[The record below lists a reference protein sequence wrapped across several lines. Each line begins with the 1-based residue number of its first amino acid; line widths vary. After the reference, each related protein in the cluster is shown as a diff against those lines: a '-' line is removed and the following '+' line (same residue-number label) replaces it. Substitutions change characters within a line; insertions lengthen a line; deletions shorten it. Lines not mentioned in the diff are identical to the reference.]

1 MDTRSHILVWD
12 EEYRHVRWGG
22 PRPVSDVEK
31 EVLPGSLV
39 LDAGCGNGRY
49 MLPLSRIYNVVG
61 VDVARN
67 ALSEARSY
75 LARSDRHAECIA
87 STLTALPFSD
97 NSFEAVVC
105 YGVMQ
110 HLFESERRLAV
121 EEIKR
126 VLKPSGILFIEVFG
140 TDDMRFGGRE
150 AEHNTFVR
158 KGGIIYHYFTEQ
170 ELASLLG
177 GFVQVDLQSIKTEK
191 TFNGELHIRHLIKG
205 RASLQKAMPR

>member
-1 MDTRSHILVWD
+1 MDTRSHILAWD

-22 PRPVSDVEK
+22 PRPVSAVEK

-49 MLPLSRIYNVVG
+49 LLPLSKKYDVVG
-61 VDVARN
+61 ADVSMN

-87 STLTALPFSD
+87 STLTALPFSA
-97 NSFEAVVC
+97 NSFDAVVC

-110 HLFESERRLAV
+110 HLFESERTLAA
-121 EEIKR
+121 EEIRR

-140 TDDMRFGGRE
+140 TDDMRFGGHE
-150 AEHNTFVR
+150 VEHNTFLR
-158 KGGIIYHYFTEQ
+158 NGGIIYHYFTEQ
-170 ELASLLG
+170 ELVSLLG
-177 GFVQVDLQSIKTEK
+177 GFVQVDLQSIRTEK
-191 TFNGELHIRHLIKG
+191 TFNGELHTRHLIKG
-205 RASLQKAMPR
+205 KASLQKAIPR